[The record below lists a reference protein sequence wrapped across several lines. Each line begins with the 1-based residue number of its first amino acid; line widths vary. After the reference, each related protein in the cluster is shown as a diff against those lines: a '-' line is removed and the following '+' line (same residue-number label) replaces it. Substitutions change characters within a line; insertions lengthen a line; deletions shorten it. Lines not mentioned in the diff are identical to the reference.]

1 MKAEQ
6 SRFTQTYATD
16 GILLTVIDTT
26 TGLEWTA
33 KPLSD
38 GEFTHQQATEAA
50 AACRIG
56 DHADW
61 ALPTRQ
67 QLLSL
72 VDLSRY
78 SPAIDTEAF
87 PDFPSEWFWTSDT
100 CAWSSAS
107 AWFVVFSSASST
119 TAPAAAAAGSR
130 WPCVV
135 PVSNWPF

>member
-6 SRFTQTYATD
+6 SRFTQTHDAA
-16 GILLTVIDTT
+16 GVLLTVIDSM

-38 GEFTHQQATEAA
+38 NYITHQAATDAA
-50 AACRIG
+50 TGCRIAG
-56 DHADW
+56 HEDW

-67 QLLSL
+67 QLLTL

-78 SPAIDTEAF
+78 SPAIDTDAF
-87 PDFPSEWFWTSDT
+87 PDFPSRWFWTSDL

-107 AWFVVFSSASST
+107 AWGVYFNLGLVDYGYRGGHGFALAVRR
-119 TAPAAAAAGSR
+119 AGQ
-130 WPCVV
+130 
-135 PVSNWPF
+135 